1 MPGGHRCLTA
11 RSGRGGGGKTA
22 YGERS
27 SNCPRDSGIEGDVWM
42 EDGAAIHVEA
52 PVLDVADTCGA
63 GATFSAAFIS
73 SRLNESEFD
82 WCLRFAV
89 AAASLKCSVI
99 GPRAF
104 SPADVN
110 RLADTLPATILSL

>member
-1 MPGGHRCLTA
+1 
-11 RSGRGGGGKTA
+11 
-22 YGERS
+22 
-27 SNCPRDSGIEGDVWM
+27 M

-73 SRLNESEFD
+73 SRLNGSEFE

-104 SPADVN
+104 SPAAVN
-110 RLADTLPATILSL
+110 RLADTLPATILSP